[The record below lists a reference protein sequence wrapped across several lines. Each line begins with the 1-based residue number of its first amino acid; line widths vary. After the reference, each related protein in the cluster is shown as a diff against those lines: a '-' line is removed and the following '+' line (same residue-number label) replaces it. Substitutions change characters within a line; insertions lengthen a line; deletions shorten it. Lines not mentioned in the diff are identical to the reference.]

1 MEISHSSFYHG
12 VTIGS
17 YEKLKLIWTG
27 WFASSKHNGPS
38 SAKAR
43 CNLMFLRAGRMVLSP
58 EPTCNSGHDCQG
70 MQTAQ
75 QEHKAPSITSSNP
88 KPQAGQTTASAW
100 EQSRLHCPKA
110 PLPVTQHRFV
120 PGWHGAEPSVP
131 IVSATFP
138 KQKPSQL
145 WCPGQLPLLRAWKTR
160 PTAAPSHTVGV
171 WCHWWDLASAAPSQ
185 LQLLGAAPWNKSA
198 GTARRSC
205 TVKWMRV
212 TAASLQCGLESRWE
226 GKT

>member
-17 YEKLKLIWTG
+17 YEKLNLIWMG

-43 CNLMFLRAGRMVLSP
+43 CNLMFLRAGRMFLSP

-88 KPQAGQTTASAW
+88 SHRLDKQQLLLGNKAAFIAQKRRSPWPSTGLSRAGTG
-100 EQSRLHCPKA
+100 QSPVCPLLARPFPNRSPVSFGVQVSCLCWGHGKQGQQQ
-110 PLPVTQHRFV
+110 LPVTPWVSGATGGIWPALLPPSCSFWELPHGIKVQAQHGGVAQWSEWGSRLL
-120 PGWHGAEPSVP
+120 PCSV
-131 IVSATFP
+131 V
-138 KQKPSQL
+138 
-145 WCPGQLPLLRAWKTR
+145 
-160 PTAAPSHTVGV
+160 
-171 WCHWWDLASAAPSQ
+171 
-185 LQLLGAAPWNKSA
+185 
-198 GTARRSC
+198 
-205 TVKWMRV
+205 
-212 TAASLQCGLESRWE
+212 
-226 GKT
+226 